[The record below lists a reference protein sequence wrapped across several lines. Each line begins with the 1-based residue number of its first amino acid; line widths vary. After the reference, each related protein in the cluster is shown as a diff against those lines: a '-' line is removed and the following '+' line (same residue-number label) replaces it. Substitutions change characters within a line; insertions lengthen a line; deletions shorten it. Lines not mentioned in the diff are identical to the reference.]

1 MLIDDFLP
9 EYDFNETHSVEI
21 RAAKE
26 KVFGV
31 MNEIDLAESP
41 VIRALFFLRGLPNGH
56 LRLKDLKKSKFE
68 ILGIEKNK
76 ELLLGLAGKFW
87 TLRGEMQDVNAENF
101 RDFDKKGFAKAVWNF
116 SVDANGNETRLT
128 TETRIRCL
136 DDASRRS
143 FGFYWTFIQP
153 FSGLIRNEMLK
164 IVKKKAE
171 GSDKLKKVLI

>member
-1 MLIDDFLP
+1 MLIDEFLP
-9 EYDFNETHSVEI
+9 KFDFVETHDIEI
-21 RAAKE
+21 RASAE
-26 KVFGV
+26 TVFGV
-31 MNEIDLAESP
+31 MDEVDLCESP
-41 VIRALFFLRGLPNGH
+41 IIRALFFLRGLPNGH

-87 TLRGEMQDVNAENF
+87 TLRGEMQDVNADNF
-101 RDFDKKGFAKAVWNF
+101 REFDKKGFAKAVRNF
-116 SVDANGNETRLT
+116 SVEGSGNESRLT
-128 TETRIRCL
+128 TETRVCCL
-136 DDASRRS
+136 DDASRKS

-171 GSDKLKKVLI
+171 AMVN

>member
-9 EYDFNETHSVEI
+9 EYDFIETHDIKI
-21 RAAKE
+21 RASSE

-31 MNEIDLAESP
+31 MDKVDLCESP
-41 VIRALFFLRGLPNGH
+41 IIRALFFLRGLPDAK

-76 ELLLGLAGKFW
+76 EFLLGLAGKFW
-87 TLRGEMQDVNAENF
+87 TLRGEMQNVNTDNF
-101 RDFDKKGFAKAVWNF
+101 REFDKKGFAKAVWNF
-116 SVDANGNETRLT
+116 SVNANGGETRLT
-128 TETRIRCL
+128 TETRVRCL
-136 DDASRRS
+136 DDASRKS

-153 FSGLIRNEMLK
+153 FSGLIRREMLK

-171 GSDKLKKVLI
+171 ATIH